1 MRLPDYHTHSVRC
14 GHARG
19 TPAEYVAAA
28 QAAGLLAIGVA
39 DHLPLLPLH
48 DPELSMEAGELTDYV
63 AEVRELK
70 ARFPGFVLLGVEADY
85 RPGTVDEVGSLLQS
99 QPFDYVIGS
108 VHHLDDWG
116 FDDPRQID
124 RYEWVDVD
132 DMWVDY
138 LELVGEAAESGL
150 FTIMGHLDLVKKFGY
165 RASRSLEMELD
176 RLMARIAR
184 AGVAVEINTA
194 GLHKPVKEAYPSP
207 EILRKLHEAGIP
219 ITFGS
224 DAHRPEEVGR
234 DFAHAVDL
242 AGAAGFD
249 SFAALAADPAGGRA
263 RLQMVP
269 FEAAS
274 DNPGGGSQEGRP

>member
-19 TPAEYVAAA
+19 TPAEYVTAA

-39 DHLPLLPLH
+39 DHLPLLPEH
-48 DPELSMEAGELTDYV
+48 DPELSMQACELDDYVVEVGELQAT
-63 AEVRELK
+63 
-70 ARFPGFVLLGVEADY
+70 FPGFILLGIEADY
-85 RPGTVDEVGSLLQS
+85 RRGTVNEVRSLLQG

-124 RYEWVDVD
+124 RYEAVDIDDVWVE
-132 DMWVDY
+132 Y
-138 LELVGEAAESGL
+138 FELVGEAAESGL

-165 RASRSLEMELD
+165 RPSRSLEVELD
-176 RLMARIAR
+176 RLLARIAR

-207 EILRKLHEAGIP
+207 EILRKLRAAGIP

-234 DFAHAVDL
+234 DFAHATDL
-242 AGAAGFD
+242 ARAAGFD
-249 SFAALAADPAGGRA
+249 FFATLAADPAGGRA
-263 RLQMVP
+263 RLEMVA
-269 FEAAS
+269 FGE
-274 DNPGGGSQEGRP
+274 EGRS